1 MECSFVINLR
11 LKELAL
17 DNQTDLNESAI
28 KALINIVVES
38 WRFSRLFSRLL
49 TKLDAGETQR
59 YANQFKFYIKQL
71 EENLEYAG
79 LKIANLEGQTFNPGM
94 AATPLNIE
102 DFAPEDILIVEQMVE
117 PVIMDSEGV
126 VRTGTVILRKVQ
138 M

>member
-1 MECSFVINLR
+1 VLE
-11 LKELAL
+11 
-17 DNQTDLNESAI
+17 NQTDLNEAAI
-28 KALINIVVES
+28 KGIINIAVES

-71 EENLEYAG
+71 EDNLESAG
-79 LKIANLEGQTFNPGM
+79 LKIVNLEGQAFNPGM

-102 DFAPEDILIVEQMVE
+102 DFDPVDVLIVEQMVE
-117 PVIMDSEGV
+117 PVIMNSEGV